1 MAFCR
6 SCGTQLGE
14 GVAFCPKC
22 GAAQAA
28 NPGAAVT
35 PAAAV
40 TSAAAVTPAP
50 PPAAVPT
57 AGNPGMTNNVAGALA
72 YFLSILTGILFLI
85 LEPYNKD
92 RFVRFHA
99 FQSIFFGVVC
109 IGFWIIFSILWTTV
123 FTIGGGG
130 FFVLI
135 WRLSQLIEL
144 LFFACWIF
152 LMYKAYNKE
161 EFKLPII
168 GELAA
173 KQAGA

>member
-6 SCGTQLGE
+6 SCGQQLGE

-22 GAAQAA
+22 GTAQAA
-28 NPGAAVT
+28 SPAAGFTPPAAVT
-35 PAAAV
+35 P
-40 TSAAAVTPAP
+40 TST
-50 PPAAVPT
+50 PAAVP
-57 AGNPGMTNNVAGALA
+57 AASSSGMTNNVAGALA
-72 YFLSILTGILFLI
+72 YLFAPLGGILFLV

-99 FQSIFFGVVC
+99 FQSIFFGLAAIVLR
-109 IGFWIIFSILWTTV
+109 IGLGMLLTTLFWSGSFFS
-123 FTIGGGG
+123 
-130 FFVLI
+130 LI
-135 WRLSQLIEL
+135 WPLIWIVQLGL
-144 LFFACWIF
+144 FACWVLLF
-152 LMYKAYNKE
+152 YKAYNKE